1 MFAAVSLSGNRK
13 PALGHNKRSS
23 VPEDIPIR
31 LAVTF
36 AASRA
41 RVLQGERKLRDFH
54 LARLQDIYCTVY
66 FKTSGYSSL
75 FCILY
80 FAFRQ
85 GKRPFAKIW
94 WVYLCA
100 LHFNF
105 RTRVGFF
112 YSFPSYDSNVRIRM
126 GRREDSFPCQTCL

>member
-36 AASRA
+36 ASSRA
-41 RVLQGERKLRDFH
+41 RVLQGERKLRDFYI
-54 LARLQDIYCTVY
+54 ARLQDIYCTVY

-75 FCILY
+75 FWIFLFDKENDRLLKFGGCI
-80 FAFRQ
+80 F
-85 GKRPFAKIW
+85 
-94 WVYLCA
+94 V
-100 LHFNF
+100 HFILILEQELDSSI
-105 RTRVGFF
+105 V
-112 YSFPSYDSNVRIRM
+112 FPLMIQM
-126 GRREDSFPCQTCL
+126 